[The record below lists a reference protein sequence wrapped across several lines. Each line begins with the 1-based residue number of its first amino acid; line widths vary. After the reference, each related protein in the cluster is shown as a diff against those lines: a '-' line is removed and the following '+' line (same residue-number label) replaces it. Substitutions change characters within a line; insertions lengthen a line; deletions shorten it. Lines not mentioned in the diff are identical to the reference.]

1 MTDVF
6 PNDPSAYELLA
17 EVGHGATAVVY
28 RARCIPLDKE
38 VAVKI
43 INLDNTRIAI
53 EQFQREITIMSRSAH
68 PNVLKLHA
76 SFSKGKHIWLIL
88 EYHPYGSIADVI
100 KSISPEG
107 FENEK
112 LVAAMLY
119 QATHALNYFHEN
131 GQMHRDVK
139 ASNLLLSSGGEVR
152 LADFG
157 VSSDAPSCRRSMTRV
172 TFVGTPCWMAPE
184 VLTLRGYRKSADIWS
199 LGITALELAFGQPPN
214 AQHPPM
220 KVMALTLKADPPT
233 VDQCRDNKFSA
244 VFKDFVAQCLRKDPG
259 QRPSTVDLIKHPLFM
274 GLEAKESAAAEA
286 VKEFVKAWDIPT
298 LQQHPVRPIEISMDV
313 GDDDDGDRAGS
324 PVDEWD
330 FPAGMG
336 EGLDDLAGWK
346 LELHGVHAS
355 IISNYTKVAQLVQL
369 EDLTIS
375 SASSV
380 KSEGTF
386 ALHELA
392 VDRDRYVEPL
402 LKDDIVTSV
411 LGLSGPGIVPCREV
425 WEDGERALYWVT
437 DHIPGGS
444 LAQHVRQVGPIRDDA
459 QVADIMRTL
468 AAVLAHLHK
477 QGICL
482 KRLSSLTVLVEMY
495 DGGLNP
501 MIDLSSIMLVPGG
514 IKFPDAMPEAY
525 MPAEQFDDKYD
536 AKVDIY
542 ALGMICLE
550 ILTGKQPY
558 AESRNAM
565 KLVQQKIRG
574 IQPAGLS
581 TLDDRKDWQDFIR
594 LLTVQDPADRP
605 DAVTVFQ
612 QPVLRRR

>member
-1 MTDVF
+1 MADVF
-6 PNDPSAYELLA
+6 PNDPDAYELLA

-28 RARCIPLDKE
+28 RARCRPLDRE

-68 PNVLKLHA
+68 PNVLKLYA

-88 EYHPYGSIADVI
+88 EYHRYGSIADVI
-100 KSISPEG
+100 KSVCPEG

-112 LVAAMLY
+112 LITALLY

-131 GQMHRDVK
+131 GQMHRDMK
-139 ASNLLLSSGGEVR
+139 ASNLLLSREGEVR

-157 VSSDAPSCRRSMTRV
+157 VSSEAPSCRRSMTRV

-214 AQHPPM
+214 AQYPPM

-233 VDQCRDNKFSA
+233 VDQCRDNKYSPE
-244 VFKDFVAQCLRKDPG
+244 FKDFVAQCVNKDPG
-259 QRPSTVDLIKHPLFM
+259 QRPSTADLLKHPLFA
-274 GLEAKESAAAEA
+274 GLDAEGTAA
-286 VKEFVKAWDIPT
+286 VGVKAFVESSEIPT
-298 LQQHPVRPIEISMDV
+298 LLQHPVRPLETRE
-313 GDDDDGDRAGS
+313 DDGDNYEQGAGATS
-324 PVDEWD
+324 PVDDWD
-330 FPAGMG
+330 FPAATGD
-336 EGLDDLAGWK
+336 GLEDLPTWRHEL
-346 LELHGVHAS
+346 LENHQQA
-355 IISNYTKVAQLVQL
+355 IRAYTNVAHLVQL

-380 KSEGTF
+380 KSEGLF

-392 VDRDRYVEPL
+392 IDRDRYDEPV
-402 LKDDIVTSV
+402 LKDDVVTSV
-411 LGLSGPGIVPCREV
+411 LGLSGPGIVPCQEI
-425 WEDGERALYWVT
+425 WEDGERAVYWVT

-444 LAQHVRQVGPIRDDA
+444 LAQHLRQVGAIRDDVV
-459 QVADIMRTL
+459 VADIMRTL
-468 AAVLAHLHK
+468 AAVLAHLHR

-482 KRLSSLTVLVEMY
+482 KRLSSLTVQVATAE
-495 DGGLNP
+495 GVLNP
-501 MIDLSSIMLVPGG
+501 MVDVASMLLIQGG
-514 IKFPDAMPEAY
+514 VKFPDAMPEAY
-525 MPAEQFDDKYD
+525 MPPEQFDDQYD

-550 ILTGKQPY
+550 LLTGKQPY
-558 AESRNAM
+558 AELRNAM

-574 IQPAGLS
+574 LEPAALG
-581 TLDDRKDWQDFIR
+581 TLDDRSEWQDFIK
-594 LLTVQDPADRP
+594 LLTQQNPATRP
-605 DAVTVFQ
+605 DAASVFQ
-612 QPVLRRR
+612 HPVLRRR